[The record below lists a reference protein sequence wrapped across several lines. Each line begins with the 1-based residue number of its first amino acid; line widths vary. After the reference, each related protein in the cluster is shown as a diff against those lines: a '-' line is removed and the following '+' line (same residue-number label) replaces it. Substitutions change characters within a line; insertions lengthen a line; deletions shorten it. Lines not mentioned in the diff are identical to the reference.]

1 MITLPQRGHCQSP
14 NAVNPQYPHALRGI
28 ALMVAAV
35 STFTC
40 LDTTSKYLAQH
51 YPVAAIV
58 WARYVVH
65 MVLMA
70 AVLGPRMG
78 AELWRTSNL
87 RLQIIRGIVLAASSL
102 VFLSA
107 LRLMPL
113 AEAAAIAFMAPII
126 IATLAGPVLGE
137 RVERRTWVALAGG
150 FIGVLLIVRP
160 GGGLFTPAAVLPLA
174 SACLMA
180 LYQMMTSKLAGR
192 DAPLTT
198 LFYPAIIGTALVPV
212 VFPHELMLPSEL
224 LHGALFILIG
234 VLGGLGH
241 FLLIRAHD
249 YAPSSILSP
258 FMYAQLL
265 TAVVL
270 GWIVF
275 RQLPDAIAFAGMATV
290 AASGLLLILSHR
302 RNSGSGP

>member
-1 MITLPQRGHCQSP
+1 MDPRH
-14 NAVNPQYPHALRGI
+14 PHALRGI

-51 YPVAAIV
+51 YPVPAIV

-70 AVLGPRMG
+70 LVLGPRLG
-78 AELWRTSNL
+78 TGLLHTANL
-87 RLQIIRGIVLAASSL
+87 RLQLIRGVVLAASSL

-113 AEAAAIAFMAPII
+113 AEAAAIAFMTPII
-126 IATLAGPVLGE
+126 IAVLAAPVLGE
-137 RVERRTWVALAGG
+137 RVERHTWLALAGG

-160 GGGLFTPAAVLPLA
+160 GGGLFTPVALLPLA
-174 SACLMA
+174 SACMMA

-192 DAPLTT
+192 DAALTT
-198 LFYPAIIGTALVPV
+198 LFYPAVIGTLLVPL
-212 VFPHELMLPSEL
+212 VFPGELMLPTQP
-224 LHGALFILIG
+224 LHAALFVLIG
-234 VLGGLGH
+234 VLGGFGH

-249 YAPSSILSP
+249 YAPSSVLSP

-265 TAVVL
+265 TALFL
-270 GWIVF
+270 GWLVF
-275 RQLPDAIAFAGMATV
+275 RQLPDAIAVVGMAAI
-290 AASGLLLILSHR
+290 AASGLVLILGHR
-302 RNSGSGP
+302 RMQ

>member
-1 MITLPQRGHCQSP
+1 
-14 NAVNPQYPHALRGI
+14 
-28 ALMVAAV
+28 MVAAV

-51 YPVAAIV
+51 YPVPAIV

-65 MVLMA
+65 MALMA
-70 AVLGPRMG
+70 LVLGPRMRMG
-78 AELWRTSNL
+78 LVRTTNL
-87 RLQIIRGIVLAASSL
+87 RLQLIRGVVLAVSSL

-113 AEAAAIAFMAPII
+113 AEAAAIAFMTPII
-126 IATLAGPVLGE
+126 IAALAGPVLGE
-137 RVERRTWVALAGG
+137 RVERRTWIALAGG

-160 GGGLFTPAAVLPLA
+160 GGGLFTPAALLPLA
-174 SACLMA
+174 SAFMMA

-192 DAPLTT
+192 DAALTT
-198 LFYPAIIGTALVPV
+198 LFYPAVVGSVLVPLI
-212 VFPHELMLPSEL
+212 FPHELMLPT
-224 LHGALFILIG
+224 GALHAGLFVLIG

-249 YAPSSILSP
+249 YAPSSMLSP

-265 TAVVL
+265 TALVL
-270 GWIVF
+270 GWVVF
-275 RQLPDAIAFAGMATV
+275 RHLPDVVAAACMAAIAAG
-290 AASGLLLILSHR
+290 GLLLIL
-302 RNSGSGP
+302 

>member
-1 MITLPQRGHCQSP
+1 MRLLSTAL
-14 NAVNPQYPHALRGI
+14 NPRYPHALRGI
-28 ALMVAAV
+28 VLMIAAV

-51 YPVAAIV
+51 YPVPAIV

-70 AVLGPRMG
+70 LVLGPRLG
-78 AELWRTSNL
+78 IGLLRTTNL
-87 RLQIIRGIVLAASSL
+87 RLQLIRGVVLAASSL

-113 AEAAAIAFMAPII
+113 AEAAAIAFMTPII
-126 IATLAGPVLGE
+126 IAVLAGPVLGE
-137 RVERRTWVALAGG
+137 RVERRTWVALAGA

-160 GGGLFTPAAVLPLA
+160 GGGLFTWAALLPLA
-174 SACLMA
+174 SAFMMA
-180 LYQMMTSKLAGR
+180 LYQMLTSRLAGR

-198 LFYPAIIGTALVPV
+198 LFYPAVIGTALVPV
-212 VFPHELMLPSEL
+212 VFPHQLALPA
-224 LHGALFILIG
+224 GALHAGLFVLIG

-241 FLLIRAHD
+241 FFLIRAHD
-249 YAPSSILSP
+249 YAPTSTLSP

-265 TAVVL
+265 TAVLL
-270 GWIVF
+270 GWLVF
-275 RQLPDAIAFAGMATV
+275 GQLPDAVAATGMVTI
-290 AASGLLLILSHR
+290 AASGLLLILGHR
-302 RNSGSGP
+302 RLQ

>member
-1 MITLPQRGHCQSP
+1 L
-14 NAVNPQYPHALRGI
+14 NPRYPHALRGI

-51 YPVAAIV
+51 YPVPAIV

-65 MVLMA
+65 MVLMTL
-70 AVLGPRMG
+70 VLGPRMG
-78 AELWRTSNL
+78 AGLLRTTNL
-87 RLQIIRGIVLAASSL
+87 RLQLIRGVVLAASSL

-113 AEAAAIAFMAPII
+113 AEAAAIAFMTPII
-126 IATLAGPVLGE
+126 IAVLAGPVLAE
-137 RVERRTWVALAGG
+137 RVERHTWIALAGG

-160 GGGLFTPAAVLPLA
+160 GGGLFTPAALLPLA
-174 SACLMA
+174 SAFMMA

-198 LFYPAIIGTALVPV
+198 LFYPAVIGTALVPLI
-212 VFPHELMLPSEL
+212 FPRELMLPTEP
-224 LHGALFILIG
+224 LHAALFVLIG

-249 YAPSSILSP
+249 YAPSSMLSP

-265 TAVVL
+265 TALVL

-275 RQLPDAIAFAGMATV
+275 RQLPDAIALAGMAAI
-290 AASGLLLILSHR
+290 AASGLLLILGHRR
-302 RNSGSGP
+302 RNSVLSTK